1 MGASMSFNLSTSV
14 GHGDDSSG
22 ASAAGESHVVPSID
36 IAGWRSG
43 SPARRHAIARQVD
56 EACRQVG
63 FMQVTGH
70 GVDQQHI
77 DRMVAAA
84 DAFFDLPHEVKLTC
98 CPPRPEVNRGYAARG
113 TEALGYSI
121 GVVRPPDLFEAFN
134 IGPEHP
140 DLTDPAV
147 LVERHRFFAPNIWLD
162 ASSHPTTSALMKQA
176 FVHYMD
182 ASRRLADVLAEI
194 FAVALGEPVDTFT
207 SAMRH
212 STDTLRVIRYQTQP
226 GDPEPLPGQIGMG
239 EHTDYG
245 LCTVLWA
252 EPVPGLQ
259 ILDPT
264 GIWVD
269 VQPRP
274 GAFLVNLGDLLARW
288 TNDRWRSTL
297 HRVLP
302 PVRDRHRVAR
312 RRSVALFVDA
322 DHDAV
327 VSTLPSCIDVDHPL
341 RYQSV
346 TAGEHL
352 LAKLLGPR
360 TLAPSEVA
368 STVEGRRTSLAT
380 HEP

>member
-1 MGASMSFNLSTSV
+1 MMRVVMSANTSTSV
-14 GHGDDSSG
+14 DSGHAFG
-22 ASAAGESHVVPSID
+22 VVPSID
-36 IAGWRSG
+36 IAGWQAG
-43 SPARRHAIARQVD
+43 SAATRDAIAHQVD
-56 EACRQVG
+56 TACREVG

-70 GVDQQHI
+70 GVGQRLI
-77 DRMVAAA
+77 DHMVAAA
-84 DAFFDLPHEVKLTC
+84 DAFFDLPQEVKATC
-98 CPPRPEVNRGYAARG
+98 RPPRPEVNRGYAARG

-147 LVERHRFFAPNIWLD
+147 MVERHRFFAPNIWPD
-162 ASSHPTTSALMKQA
+162 EVGHPDTSKLMKRA
-176 FVHYMD
+176 FVDYMD
-182 ASRRLADVLAEI
+182 AARQLADVLAEI
-194 FAVALGEPVDTFT
+194 FAVALGEPNDTFT

-226 GDPEPLPGQIGMG
+226 GDPDPLPGQIGMG

-259 ILDPT
+259 ILDPS
-264 GIWVD
+264 GNWVH

-274 GAFLVNLGDLLARW
+274 GALLVNLGDLLARW

-302 PVRDRHRVAR
+302 PERLVHGVAR

-327 VSTLPSCIDVDHPL
+327 VSTLPSCIDAEHPV

-360 TLAPSEVA
+360 QLAPSEVA
-368 STVEGRRTSLAT
+368 STVESRRASLGL
-380 HEP
+380 PDV